1 MAKGTPNPPRPRFHQ
16 ELEAGIAEGT
26 SEGLVQ
32 GTEKL
37 WFWQVCTGAGATR
50 SFGCVESL

>member
-1 MAKGTPNPPRPRFHQ
+1 MAKGTLNSPRPRLHQ

-37 WFWQVCTGAGATR
+37 WFQQAYTGAGATR
-50 SFGCVESL
+50 SFGCMESL